1 MFRNIERLTT
11 LLDTDIQVINDNDDA
26 IARLI
31 ADMRQAAREDRELS
45 LAGRT
50 PAVGKLSMLP
60 AVISALSKVDLQGA
74 FVEANVLSVMT
85 DWLAPMPVDNTLPHV
100 KIRTFFL
107 RYEDNLQFCRKLFR
121 HVVLYSPPSG
131 DKKCVLGFVDREKLH
146 LRTFK
151 FRK

>member
-1 MFRNIERLTT
+1 MEFVELCFERLTT
-11 LLDTDIQVINDNDDA
+11 LLNTDVQVINDNDDA

-60 AVISALSKVDLQGA
+60 AVVSALSKVDLQGA

-107 RYEDNLQFCRKLFR
+107 RYKDNLQFCRKLFR

-131 DKKCVLGFVDREKLH
+131 DKKICSRFCEQ
-146 LRTFK
+146 
-151 FRK
+151 RKATSTDF